1 MKLLQVILVA
11 LIVMCPAISSAEIEV
26 SPDLAQID
34 EVQVDGEYPGPAM
47 WKVSHPSDP
56 NGNVM
61 WIVGDI
67 ELLPRKIKW
76 KSREIEDA
84 VRAASEVLL
93 MPTVDVRPEGQIDIG
108 TGLSLLRSALGVR
121 KNPNKAKL
129 KDVLNEDLY
138 RRWREQKRIYLSRNR
153 SIERWRPIFAGP
165 KLTDKA
171 IKRLKLRRE
180 GVVWGAVSKIVERHD
195 IETTRPTVAISVPA
209 EQLKL
214 ALQQFSQEHL
224 ADTNCFDVSL
234 QLTVAIADVDRMHAR
249 AAAWATADL
258 LALSELDDLP
268 DPSLPCISAALQST
282 VAKQIFPTDLGDQF
296 TEVWLSQAEA
306 SLSRNRSTVAILP
319 FTQLTQPQGWLTM
332 LRARGYEVKQMTESW
347 SINPEGSPH
356 Q

>member
-1 MKLLQVILVA
+1 MKLPQVIFVA
-11 LIVMCPAISSAEIEV
+11 VILAYPTISFADVEV
-26 SPDLAQID
+26 SPDLTQID

-47 WKVSHPSDP
+47 WRVSHPSDP

-67 ELLPRKIKW
+67 ELLPRRIKW
-76 KSREIEDA
+76 KSREIEEA

-93 MPTVDVRPEGQIDIG
+93 MPTVKVQPEGQMDIR
-108 TGLSLLRSALGVR
+108 TGFSLLRSALGVR

-165 KLTDKA
+165 KLTEKA

-180 GVVWGAVSKIVERHD
+180 GVVWDAVSRIVEQHD
-195 IETTRPTVAISVPA
+195 IETTRPTIDISVPA
-209 EQLKL
+209 EHLKL

-224 ADTNCFDVSL
+224 ADTKCFDVSL

-258 LALSELDDLP
+258 LALSELDNLP
-268 DPSLPCISAALQST
+268 DPSLPCISAALEST
-282 VAKQIFPTDLGDQF
+282 VAKQLFPTDLGHQF
-296 TEVWLSQAEA
+296 TEAWLSQAEA
-306 SLSRNRSTVAILP
+306 SLSRNPSTVAILP

-332 LRARGYEVKQMTESW
+332 LRARGYEVEQITES
-347 SINPEGSPH
+347 
-356 Q
+356 